1 MTGIKIRLQKHVN
14 RVPNHGS
21 YYNGTRYSCQCGC
34 QSPVFALAAGQRERG
49 KQGVENSDMKDGSLP
64 KKSWVQYD
72 YPTWRKAQGF
82 CFW

>member
-1 MTGIKIRLQKHVN
+1 
-14 RVPNHGS
+14 
-21 YYNGTRYSCQCGC
+21 
-34 QSPVFALAAGQRERG
+34 LAAGQRERG

-64 KKSWVQYD
+64 KKSWIQYD